1 VRELEGEV
9 HELRRGIW
17 RERRKELDGEESSG
31 FTSPGAKFSDV
42 DLGGG
47 MSPSRRRSI
56 AQGGK
61 GFGDYLASGFN
72 AITGVTSSADG
83 ALLEDDED
91 MDFDEDAFRLAQE
104 EEAKRRIERVR
115 EVKRA
120 LKNWEG
126 WRLDLVENR
135 RGGGEGVGEIFE
147 V

>member
-1 VRELEGEV
+1 MC
-9 HELRRGIW
+9 
-17 RERRKELDGEESSG
+17 SSDL
-31 FTSPGAKFSDV
+31 FTDV
-42 DLGGG
+42 DLGG
-47 MSPSRRRSI
+47 MSPSRRRSL
-56 AQGGK
+56 AHGGK
-61 GFGDYLASGFN
+61 GLGDFIQSGFN
-72 AITGVTSSADG
+72 AITGANVHSAAAEG

-91 MDFDEDAFRLAQE
+91 LDFDEDAFRLAQE
-104 EEAKRRIERVR
+104 EEAKKRIERVK